1 MSSSSTEGQT
11 SLYIIQHP
19 QDNAT
24 TAGSFE
30 AALFS
35 VLASFYEGVSY
46 AWQWST
52 DGGNTWYDINPD
64 GGVFFQANTDV
75 LGINPG
81 MTDVSST
88 WNGSR
93 FRAKITYE
101 GVTIYSESAALTV
114 NAASAPSS
122 SSTAPPASF
131 SISQQPQNYSA
142 IAAEFEPYMF
152 TVAVDSSDP
161 VVYAW
166 QWSLDGGGTWY
177 DINPNGGVF
186 FQADTSSLGIYPGMT
201 DTSSTWN
208 GSKFRAKVTSGGVT
222 LFSEPAT
229 LTVTSGI

>member
-1 MSSSSTEGQT
+1 M
-11 SLYIIQHP
+11 
-19 QDNAT
+19 
-24 TAGSFE
+24 
-30 AALFS
+30 FS